1 MAIDLTNPAEAI
13 SESNTLYTGLI
24 VGAPDLPNFPEP
36 PQIDIDDPGPIPD
49 DLSETIPLLTVDQ
62 LTEGAVSANGVFD
75 KLMASV
81 STHIESQYRKDILSK
96 SDVAQVYTAAVETVL
111 PQAIAFLV
119 NGQQSFWASKLV
131 QIQAQNAWLEQ
142 FKIKAELQTLELMA
156 FKAQAEAATAQI
168 QAVTAL
174 TTYANQKLQLTAT
187 LQSINS
193 AETQEAILQANYDAA
208 YLQAHS
214 TLPGGGSV
222 GGLIA
227 KQLELQDKQID
238 VASAQI
244 DLVTAQV
251 DVQRAQTRDTNADAS
266 PVAGIIATQKD
277 LYEQQ
282 IQSYKDDGKNKAVK
296 MVADL
301 WGTAKALDD
310 GVQMPGPLPGNLM
323 MAMNK
328 YLNDLGLP
336 NAMVGADTP
345 GTGAPSTDTNWNIPG
360 KQT

>member
-13 SESNTLYTGLI
+13 SEANTLYSGLI

-36 PQIDIDDPGPIPD
+36 PQIDIEDPGDLPT
-49 DLSETIPLLTVDQ
+49 DLSATIPLLDVDE

-81 STHIESQYRKDILSK
+81 NAHIESQYHKQIIGQA
-96 SDVAQVYTAAVETVL
+96 DVAAVYVAAIQTVL
-111 PQAIAFLV
+111 PQAIQFLV
-119 NGQQSFWASKLV
+119 SGQQAYWASKLV
-131 QIQAQNAWLEQ
+131 QMQAQNAYLEQ
-142 FKIKAELQTLELMA
+142 FKIKAELQTLKLMA

-174 TTYANQKLQLTAT
+174 STYANQKLQLSAT

-193 AETQEAILQANYDAA
+193 AETTEAISQAQYDAA

-214 TLPGGGSV
+214 TLPGGGSP

-244 DLVTAQV
+244 ELVTAQV
-251 DVQRAQTRDTNADAS
+251 DVQRAQTRNTNADATT
-266 PVAGIIATQKD
+266 VAGIIGTQKD

-282 IQSYKDDGKNKAVK
+282 IDSYVQDGKNKGVK
-296 MVADL
+296 VIADL

-323 MAMNK
+323 MAMNT
-328 YLNDLGLP
+328 YLNGLGLP